1 MWWSP
6 DRRNRYKACSQIL
19 QHRIFPALTGHQDS
33 TSSACSPCISPVCLY
48 LPNLPA
54 EAGNKAHVRPVP
66 LCLSFPR
73 HIERPGCAGVSPRRL
88 PHRFTGPSLWR
99 LPGRLAGSSLPCGR
113 SSVHCQKVS
122 PPVPSASSPSRSSC
136 GLLAGLWSRLSSSP
150 QSGGVFSEAPA
161 SLLARGKVA
170 SPAIVLGSAWSSA
183 RRCFFPWL
191 SSSGALEE
199 SVPLRRVAFRF
210 PRHSA
215 RIFLRIFHACCNIV

>member
-1 MWWSP
+1 MVP
-6 DRRNRYKACSQIL
+6 DRRNRHKACSQIL
-19 QHRIFPALTGHQDS
+19 QHRIFPALAGHQDS

-54 EAGNKAHVRPVP
+54 EAGNT
-66 LCLSFPR
+66 LS
-73 HIERPGCAGVSPRRL
+73 GLCAGVWAAPPSVHWAFSLAAPRQAR
-88 PHRFTGPSLWR
+88 WV
-99 LPGRLAGSSLPCGR
+99 SLPCGWTSFSFAVFLR
-113 SSVHCQKVS
+113 
-122 PPVPSASSPSRSSC
+122 
-136 GLLAGLWSRLSSSP
+136 LACWTLSRLSSSP
-150 QSGGVFSEAPA
+150 LSGGESSEALA

-215 RIFLRIFHACCNIV
+215 RIFLRTFHACCNWSGDRMAYALFSSAILGIHWSTSSPTP